1 VARVTAS
8 EGLNPTDAPSGI
20 GPGGM
25 SRGATSTGGV
35 GNRKRTA
42 GWGRDFEDDSTT
54 GAGWQAVAE
63 AVAEAALADDVDP
76 FMTDQRAVRVLL
88 VDDDALVRS
97 GLSMM
102 LGAFD
107 EIEVVGAAS
116 DGSEVVAAVR
126 KHRPDVVLMDIRM
139 PGIDGLTATATL
151 RKMRDAPEVIVLT
164 TFDTDEHVT
173 RALRSGAS
181 GFLLKHTPPAEIA
194 RAICRVAAGEPM
206 MSPEVLRKLMGLAA
220 VAGVNPERDRA
231 RERLTVLSRTEREV
245 ALLVAK
251 GRPNQ
256 DIATEL
262 LMSTA
267 TVKAHVSRIFTK
279 LDVANRVEI
288 AVLVHDAR

>member
-1 VARVTAS
+1 M
-8 EGLNPTDAPSGI
+8 
-20 GPGGM
+20 GPLGGD
-25 SRGATSTGGV
+25 GV
-35 GNRKRTA
+35 RPGDK
-42 GWGRDFEDDSTT
+42 GWDVEDDAIT
-54 GAGWQAVAE
+54 GAGWAAAAAAVAG
-63 AVAEAALADDVDP
+63 AGLADEPDP
-76 FMTDQRAVRVLL
+76 FVTDRRPVRVLL

-107 EIEVVGAAS
+107 EIEVVGAAA
-116 DGSEVVAAVR
+116 DGSEVGAAVR
-126 KHRPDVVLMDIRM
+126 KYRPDVVLMDIRM
-139 PGIDGLTATATL
+139 PGVDGLTATASL
-151 RKMRDAPEVIVLT
+151 RAMRDAPEVIVLT

-231 RERLTVLSRTEREV
+231 RKTLTLLSPGEYQV
-245 ALLVAK
+245 AMLIAK
-251 GRPNQ
+251 GRTNQ
-256 DIATEL
+256 EIGAE
-262 LMSTA
+262 MNFSTA
-267 TVKAHVSRIFTK
+267 TVKAYVSRIFTK
-279 LDVANRVEI
+279 LDLTNRVEI

>member
-1 VARVTAS
+1 MAAVARVTAPPGGAA
-8 EGLNPTDAPSGI
+8 EGDVADRGGGVPRT
-20 GPGGM
+20 GPG
-25 SRGATSTGGV
+25 SRGWDV
-35 GNRKRTA
+35 
-42 GWGRDFEDDSTT
+42 EDDAVT
-54 GAGWQAVAE
+54 GAGWAAAAAAVAG
-63 AVAEAALADDVDP
+63 AGLADEPDP
-76 FMTDQRAVRVLL
+76 FVTDQRPVRVLL

-107 EIEVVGAAS
+107 GIEVVGAAS

-139 PGIDGLTATATL
+139 PGTDGLTATASL
-151 RKMRDAPEVIVLT
+151 RATRDAPEVIVLT

-194 RAICRVAAGEPM
+194 RAVCKVAAGEPM

-220 VAGVNPERDRA
+220 GAGINPERDRA
-231 RERLTVLSRTEREV
+231 RERLTGLTPTEHQV
-245 ALLVAK
+245 AMLIAK
-251 GRPNQ
+251 GKANQ
-256 DIATEL
+256 DIASEM

-279 LDVANRVEI
+279 LGMTNRVAI
-288 AVLVHDAR
+288 AVLVHDER